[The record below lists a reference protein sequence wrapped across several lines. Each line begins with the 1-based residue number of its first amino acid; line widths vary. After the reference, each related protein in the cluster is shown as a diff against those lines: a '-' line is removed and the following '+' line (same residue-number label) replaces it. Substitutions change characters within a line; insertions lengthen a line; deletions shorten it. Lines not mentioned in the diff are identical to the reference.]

1 MEKSLDPTVMEE
13 QEAPAEETQEAPT
26 DVEKADLKISL
37 ALGKK
42 TMQEAGG
49 LQALQKG
56 MANTK
61 DPAQVVSKF
70 LVQLIMKIKD
80 SLEKEGIELS
90 PRIVLSANGWLV
102 QMVDFI
108 EVSLKLPTEFSEEVI
123 GDVMETF
130 KAMLQGQSRGEQQG
144 APPQQAAPAAPAP
157 AGPTLGG

>member
-1 MEKSLDPTVMEE
+1 MARSLDVSMEE
-13 QEAPAEETQEAPT
+13 KQDAPDQEAGTEVEA
-26 DVEKADLKISL
+26 ADLKIAL

-42 TMQEAGG
+42 TLQEAGG
-49 LQALQKG
+49 LKALQQG
-56 MANTK
+56 ISSTK

-80 SLEKEGIELS
+80 SLQKEGIELS

-108 EVSLKLPTEFSEEVI
+108 ETELKLPTEFSEDVI

-130 KAMLQGQSRGEQQG
+130 KAMLQGQAKGQQEAQAPQQG
-144 APPQQAAPAAPAP
+144 PPL
-157 AGPTLGG
+157 AGPTQQAVPMMGG